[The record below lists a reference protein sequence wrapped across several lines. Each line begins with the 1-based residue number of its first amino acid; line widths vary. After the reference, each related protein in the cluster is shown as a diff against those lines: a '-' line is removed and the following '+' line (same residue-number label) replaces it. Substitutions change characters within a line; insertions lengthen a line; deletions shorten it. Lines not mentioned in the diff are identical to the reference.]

1 MFPRFLLP
9 ETVSR
14 EDGAGAA
21 VTLDQNPGAAL
32 LTLGIDRVLE
42 QESLDVSVW
51 GSPDGRSWQPL
62 ASFPQKSY
70 CGAYSLE
77 LNLGRYPDVRFL
89 RAQWRMGRWATT
101 RPVRC
106 LASTLSW
113 TGPSRGTPAPHSM
126 SG

>member
-14 EDGAGAA
+14 EDGAGVA

-51 GSPDGRSWQPL
+51 GSPDGRDWRPL

-70 CGAYSLE
+70 CGDYSME
-77 LNLGRYPDVRFL
+77 LNLGRHPDVRSL
-89 RAQWRMGRWATT
+89 RAQWRMGRWADDQA
-101 RPVRC
+101 RPLFGFHVKLDRPG
-106 LASTLSW
+106 S
-113 TGPSRGTPAPHSM
+113 SRATAA
-126 SG
+126 

>member
-14 EDGAGAA
+14 EDGAGVA

-51 GSPDGRSWQPL
+51 GSPDGRSWRPL

-89 RAQWRMGRWATT
+89 RAQWRMGRWVNDQA
-101 RPVRC
+101 RPLFGFHVKLDR
-106 LASTLSW
+106 
-113 TGPSRGTPAPHSM
+113 PKSRRAGAA
-126 SG
+126 

>member
-77 LNLGRYPDVRFL
+77 LNLGRHPDVHFL
-89 RAQWRMGRWATT
+89 RAQWRMERWTNDQA
-101 RPVRC
+101 RPLFGFHVKLDR
-106 LASTLSW
+106 
-113 TGPSRGTPAPHSM
+113 PKSRRAGAA
-126 SG
+126 